1 MVQVKKAEMRQ
12 TIIDAATDEFMKRGY
27 ENASLRV
34 IAQKSHTTLGNIYH
48 YFQNKEI
55 LLETIVLPVLEN
67 IESLMEQHMR
77 NQEVEPLTKEE
88 SLAYAENLEDRF
100 DQSELRC
107 FFDKRVVII
116 LKLESSH
123 LYQRKEAL
131 IEKLQKHIQEHY
143 NLNDDAHYAKIV
155 LDVLVNCLKHT
166 LTEHENMDDARAEF
180 IKLFKLFCTGAIG
193 QMK

>member
-67 IESLMEQHMR
+67 IETLMEQHMR
-77 NQEVEPLTKEE
+77 NQEVAPLTKEE
-88 SLAYAENLEDRF
+88 SLAYAENLEERF
-100 DQSELRC
+100 EQSELRC

-155 LDVLVNCLKHT
+155 LDVLVNCLEHT
-166 LTEHENMDDARAEF
+166 LIEHENMDDARAEF